1 MKDQKNLLV
10 RFYAVMLLI
19 VFFAIGIIYKVI
31 QIQIIDG
38 DHYKALAKQKVYKT
52 DIIEPTRG
60 NLYDANMNL
69 LATSIPE
76 YELRFDAVTVKEKD
90 FNDSIAHLAEALGK
104 FFNKPTLYYSNK
116 LKRARN
122 EEQRYLFLAKGI
134 NYVQLKEIKSFPIFN
149 LGKYKGG
156 LIIKESIKRE
166 QPLGKIGRRTI
177 GYKNVGLDGAYDEY
191 LKGKTGKQFKQKISK
206 GQWRQLYNSKSIE
219 PEDGLDVVS
228 TIDIN
233 IQDIAH
239 HALLAQLEKFEAD
252 HGSVIV
258 METKTGEVKA
268 MANLGRTK
276 EGKYYEK
283 RNYAIYESHEPGS
296 TFKVMS
302 LAAALED
309 KAIDTAQIVDTQKG
323 EITYYNRKVIDS
335 KKGGYGK
342 ISVGEGLVVSSNTV
356 FAQIINDSYKN
367 DPERFVNRLINMGL
381 DKKIGLDIKGEGQ
394 PSIPHPDDKNWY
406 GTTLPWMSF
415 GYSVKLTSL
424 QILTFYNAIAN
435 DGVKVKPRFIKK
447 ILNKGKTIES
457 YDDPEILN
465 TVCSEETADIL
476 QDLLI
481 KTVKKGT
488 AKNIFNKNI
497 QMAGKTGTCRK
508 YIPRTKDENGKITEG
523 YYSNKEYVASF
534 AGFFPADNPK
544 YSCIVEI
551 HSPRKSKGYY
561 GSTVAAPVFSKI
573 AQKIYTKTSI
583 QENITSNKIAD
594 LDNKVYHDK
603 KLALSEE
610 AIDKMPDLKGMSLM
624 DALAVLENLG
634 LTVEFSGEGKV
645 KKQSILKGQKLTNIK
660 RVKLFLG

>member
-1 MKDQKNLLV
+1 
-10 RFYAVMLLI
+10 
-19 VFFAIGIIYKVI
+19 
-31 QIQIIDG
+31 
-38 DHYKALAKQKVYKT
+38 
-52 DIIEPTRG
+52 
-60 NLYDANMNL
+60 
-69 LATSIPE
+69 
-76 YELRFDAVTVKEKD
+76 
-90 FNDSIAHLAEALGK
+90 
-104 FFNKPTLYYSNK
+104 
-116 LKRARN
+116 
-122 EEQRYLFLAKGI
+122 
-134 NYVQLKEIKSFPIFN
+134 
-149 LGKYKGG
+149 
-156 LIIKESIKRE
+156 
-166 QPLGKIGRRTI
+166 
-177 GYKNVGLDGAYDEY
+177 
-191 LKGKTGKQFKQKISK
+191 
-206 GQWRQLYNSKSIE
+206 
-219 PEDGLDVVS
+219 
-228 TIDIN
+228 
-233 IQDIAH
+233 
-239 HALLAQLEKFEAD
+239 
-252 HGSVIV
+252 
-258 METKTGEVKA
+258 
-268 MANLGRTK
+268 
-276 EGKYYEK
+276 
-283 RNYAIYESHEPGS
+283 
-296 TFKVMS
+296 
-302 LAAALED
+302 
-309 KAIDTAQIVDTQKG
+309 
-323 EITYYNRKVIDS
+323 
-335 KKGGYGK
+335 
-342 ISVGEGLVVSSNTV
+342 
-356 FAQIINDSYKN
+356 
-367 DPERFVNRLINMGL
+367 MGL

-447 ILNKGKTIES
+447 ILNKGKTVES

-508 YIPRTKDENGKITEG
+508 YIPRTKDENGKIKEG

-551 HSPRKSKGYY
+551 HSPRKRKGYY

-645 KKQSILKGQKLTNIK
+645 KKQSILKGQKLKNIK
-660 RVKLFLG
+660 RIKLFLG